1 MKRFWILDFGFWI
14 FKPGQRSP
22 QRPPA
27 RFMLCLIVLTA
38 LGFELGCNGKQPV
51 TPPAPLETPTY
62 QRLAAVHNE
71 RAARLQTFYANGVI
85 ELRWRDDKGKHFEQ
99 GNLELWIEQPRR
111 TALRVEKV
119 GKVFL
124 WLGSDDDRYWLFDLL
139 TDDSVVHTG
148 RHDHVDG
155 LANSALAVSPLAL
168 LDLMG
173 VAMIPSED
181 DDAVVEHSA
190 EYDAWMV
197 RTVGSGGPV
206 RLYLHRQS
214 HVVIRVESLDAS
226 GNIALS
232 SMLRRYESVSQ
243 VGMSVLA
250 FPKLAELV
258 DISIAE
264 PALGAADGAAPNSGP
279 AAFTGEVKIAID
291 RATGVV
297 DDATLGR
304 VFDLDR
310 LMAALRPNRV
320 EER

>member
-1 MKRFWILDFGFWI
+1 
-14 FKPGQRSP
+14 
-22 QRPPA
+22 
-27 RFMLCLIVLTA
+27 
-38 LGFELGCNGKQPV
+38 
-51 TPPAPLETPTY
+51 
-62 QRLAAVHNE
+62 
-71 RAARLQTFYANGVI
+71 
-85 ELRWRDDKGKHFEQ
+85 
-99 GNLELWIEQPRR
+99 
-111 TALRVEKV
+111 
-119 GKVFL
+119 
-124 WLGSDDDRYWLFDLL
+124 
-139 TDDSVVHTG
+139 
-148 RHDHVDG
+148 
-155 LANSALAVSPLAL
+155 
-168 LDLMG
+168 
-173 VAMIPSED
+173 
-181 DDAVVEHSA
+181 
-190 EYDAWMV
+190 MV

-206 RLYLHRQS
+206 RLYLQRQS
-214 HVVIRVESLDAS
+214 HVVVRVESLDSS

-264 PALGAADGAAPNSGP
+264 TTQVAAGGTASNSGP